1 MTKKVQGKKF
11 VLLYTCTRI
20 RALLYEYVVQV
31 KKKLGSIASKEGMFL
46 TQMLLPSLRLAKNYN
61 RVKLFME
68 EYSYFNVVL
77 TGHFVNFGPSLQTI

>member
-46 TQMLLPSLRLAKNYN
+46 TQMLLLPSLRLAKNYN

-68 EYSYFNVVL
+68 EHSYFNGISADL
-77 TGHFVNFGPSLQTI
+77 CLHS